1 MNSQVGVNIL
11 IVLAGLFIVTL
22 CALLGSRYLSEKN
35 PVRRYAVS
43 VYRRNGIL
51 GTARLA
57 GVVLL
62 MAVFLGL
69 TLLYS

>member
-1 MNSQVGVNIL
+1 MNSQVGVKIL
-11 IVLAGLFIVTL
+11 ILLAGLFIVVMCTFV
-22 CALLGSRYLSEKN
+22 GSRYLSEKN

-51 GTARLA
+51 GAARLV

-62 MAVFLGL
+62 MAVFLAL
-69 TLLYS
+69 TLVYS